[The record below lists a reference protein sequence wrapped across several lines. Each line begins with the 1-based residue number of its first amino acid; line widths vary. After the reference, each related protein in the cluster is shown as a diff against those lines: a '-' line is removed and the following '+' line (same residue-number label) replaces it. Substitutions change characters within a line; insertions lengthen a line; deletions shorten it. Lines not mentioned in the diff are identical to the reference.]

1 MCTVL
6 IRDMFVVEWCILVFW
21 IKENSAILNVQTP
34 HPSAAKDISHDSS
47 FPMSFLLVIDSR

>member
-1 MCTVL
+1 MYSFYKGHVCC
-6 IRDMFVVEWCILVFW
+6 RVVYFGFFL